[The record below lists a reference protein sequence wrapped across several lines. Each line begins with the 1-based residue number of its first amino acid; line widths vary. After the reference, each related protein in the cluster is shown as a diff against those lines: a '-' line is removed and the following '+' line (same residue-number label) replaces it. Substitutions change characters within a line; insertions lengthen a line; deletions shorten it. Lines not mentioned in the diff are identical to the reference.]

1 MSTKNATMKLE
12 LITLNGVKRDAAV
25 RRVSLRSAAGQI
37 SILPGHQPLVT
48 LAENGVISVLHEGQ
62 EEPELFASFGGI
74 VEVSPTRVRILVD
87 EADSA
92 DEILAA
98 EAESALESALAL
110 KAAAK
115 TQIELAQAQVL
126 IDRHTTRLKVAGFRR
141 RHH

>member
-1 MSTKNATMKLE
+1 MPNATMKLE
-12 LITLNGVKRDAAV
+12 LITLSGVKRNADV
-25 RRVSLRSAAGQI
+25 RRVSLRSADGQI
-37 SILPGHQPLVT
+37 SILPGHEPLVT
-48 LAENGVISVLHEGQ
+48 LAESGIISVLHEGQ
-62 EEPELFASFGGI
+62 EEPEHFAAFGGI

-92 DEILAA
+92 DEILTA
-98 EAESALESALAL
+98 EAEGALESAVAL

-115 TQIELAQAQVL
+115 TQVELAQAQVL